1 MISAPSGSSRRSR
14 KACSGRSTRRNSG
27 RAARSSPAASARRIS
42 CNAFLCWFET
52 ACRLVSAE
60 MFVASYPLSQE
71 RLKNQRRNATNS
83 RSLNPNHYAT
93 LLPPLESGAAPVRLR
108 TAGKE
113 IIPCDCGQWTRRPPK
128 VRAPGR
134 PNTTQTR
141 PGIMLTCQSRHW
153 RSDHD

>member
-1 MISAPSGSSRRSR
+1 MISAPSGSSRRNR

-71 RLKNQRRNATNS
+71 RLKTRDATPRTVDPLTRITMPHCCHHWN
-83 RSLNPNHYAT
+83 RVPHPYGYG
-93 LLPPLESGAAPVRLR
+93 LLARKSFLAIAASGHADRPKSVPL
-108 TAGKE
+108 
-113 IIPCDCGQWTRRPPK
+113 
-128 VRAPGR
+128 GR